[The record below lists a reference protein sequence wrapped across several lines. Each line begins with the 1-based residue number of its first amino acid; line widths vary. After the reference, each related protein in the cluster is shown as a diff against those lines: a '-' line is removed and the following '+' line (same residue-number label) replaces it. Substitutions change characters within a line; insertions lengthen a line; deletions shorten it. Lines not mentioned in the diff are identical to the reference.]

1 MGSVVAVHRLIVA
14 CGIYLTQG
22 SNPCLLRW
30 PVDSFPLSH
39 QGSPIILFF
48 GSLKKIHFDCF
59 LKKNLNISEIEVLVI
74 PNQPFLPFPTR
85 KVKTS
90 VNSFAELL
98 FFRKSS
104 QIASGSG
111 HEQSKRDL
119 QKWLKWKST
128 GEPELT
134 GNEGPPSAQ
143 IKAKNNNSKVF
154 GSLYLHLGWN

>member
-119 QKWLKWKST
+119 QK
-128 GEPELT
+128 
-134 GNEGPPSAQ
+134 
-143 IKAKNNNSKVF
+143 
-154 GSLYLHLGWN
+154 